1 MPAAI
6 AVTYRFDRLAGS
18 FRPFRRHAITLSAYC
33 QRRCAVARPIPN
45 CQQIALPSLAHAN
58 LMAAALAAFEA
69 IDAENEPSDVAEFI
83 KRIAYVVDDLTV
95 EDARVGKTAVRPS
108 VGRGRFVDPFVDYS
122 SGQQNNLSNFRMLLE
137 SIVRGAKVVAVRALG
152 LWRG

>member
-18 FRPFRRHAITLSAYC
+18 FRPFRRHAITLSPYC

-58 LMAAALAAFEA
+58 LMAAC
-69 IDAENEPSDVAEFI
+69 
-83 KRIAYVVDDLTV
+83 
-95 EDARVGKTAVRPS
+95 
-108 VGRGRFVDPFVDYS
+108 
-122 SGQQNNLSNFRMLLE
+122 QQNNLSNFRMLLE
-137 SIVRGAKVVAVRALG
+137 SIDGR
-152 LWRG
+152 